1 MAEFNFK
8 SVGIKNDQQ
17 PITGSTLPIGI
28 KTPLQLGKSGE
39 GIFAMHT
46 SLADQMADNLRNL
59 ITTNHGE
66 RLGLYDFG
74 ANLRS
79 LTLDFT
85 SLEDF
90 DSEAIIRIRNAV
102 TKYMPFVNLKTFES
116 TIDRFNNQVVGK
128 INIKITYNIPQLSVT
143 DRQVAVTLYV
153 T

>member
-102 TKYMPFVNLKTFES
+102 TKYMPFVNLKTFET
-116 TIDRFNNQVVGK
+116 TIDRLNNQVVGK

>member
-17 PITGSTLPIGI
+17 PTTGSTLPIGI

>member
-102 TKYMPFVNLKTFES
+102 TKYMPFVNLKTFET
-116 TIDRFNNQVVGK
+116 TIDRLNNQVVGK
-128 INIKITYNIPQLSVT
+128 IKIKITYNIPQLSVT

>member
-1 MAEFNFK
+1 VAEFNFK

-128 INIKITYNIPQLSVT
+128 INIKITYNIPQLF
-143 DRQVAVTLYV
+143 L
-153 T
+153 

>member
-1 MAEFNFK
+1 VAEFNFK

>member
-1 MAEFNFK
+1 VAEFNFK

-102 TKYMPFVNLKTFES
+102 TKYMPFVNLKTFET
-116 TIDRFNNQVVGK
+116 TIDRLNNQVVGK